1 MDIVKPIFKTTLCA
15 NYHRKKSFVNAIT
28 TKYKKRTA
36 HRQPCSKHKQ
46 RKKIMFWGHG
56 NVAADRYDVEVRT
69 EGLTK
74 VVVRQ
79 F

>member
-1 MDIVKPIFKTTLCA
+1 MQMFCVKYDREL
-15 NYHRKKSFVNAIT
+15 SIT
-28 TKYKKRTA
+28 TKYEIKRTA
-36 HRQPCSKHKQ
+36 HRQPRSKHKQ
-46 RKKIMFWGHG
+46 RKKIMSWGHG

-69 EGLTK
+69 DGLTK